1 MIKIKPKKLSGSVTA
16 VSSKSYAHRLII
28 AAMLSEDKTEIEI
41 NGISDDI
48 KRTLECVR
56 SLGGAYFTNGNLICI
71 YPIERGRRAEVF
83 CGESGTTARIMLPV
97 CAAVCSS
104 AVISGSGRLPER
116 PFGEIVN
123 SLRRGGVIVDG
134 EKLPIKVCGGMKSGI
149 YEIEGDVS
157 SQYITGL
164 MYALGA
170 VGGGEIVLT
179 TPLKS
184 ASYVDLTVNVL
195 NQFGVKAEKTDSGF
209 KISGSFK
216 TPGKCVCEG
225 DWSNAAF
232 WFGANAL
239 GSNISVKGL
248 NINSRQGDRKITELL
263 GRDKIDIDSVPDL
276 FPILA
281 ACATGKCGETLLYNA
296 ARLRLKESDR
306 IDAASAL
313 IKALGG
319 ECEAGADYLKI
330 IGHGSLSG
338 GTVDSFG
345 DHRIVMA
352 AAAASVICENDVI
365 INGEEAVNK
374 SYPDFFRDF
383 RSLGGE
389 ADVI

>member
-1 MIKIKPKKLSGSVTA
+1 MIRIKPNKLFGSIAA

-56 SLGGAYFTNGNLICI
+56 ALGGAYFTEGNTVFV
-71 YPIERGRRAEVF
+71 YPVHRECNAEIF

-97 CAAVCSS
+97 CAAICAS
-104 AVISGSGRLPER
+104 AVIDGCGRLPQR
-116 PFGEIVN
+116 PFGEIVA
-123 SLRRGGVIVDG
+123 SLRRGGVNVSA
-134 EKLPIKVCGGMKSGI
+134 EKLPIRVSGGMKGGK

-164 MYALGA
+164 MFALGA

-184 ASYVDLTVNVL
+184 ASYVDLTIDVL
-195 NQFGVKAEKTDSGF
+195 EMFGVSVKKFDSGY
-209 KISGSFK
+209 KISGRFT
-216 TPGKCVCEG
+216 TPGRCVCEG

-232 WFGANAL
+232 WFGANKL
-239 GSNISVKGL
+239 GCEISVSGL
-248 NINSRQGDRKITELL
+248 SSNSRQGDMKIKELL
-263 GRDKIDIDSVPDL
+263 DCDKADVDNVPDL

-281 ACATGKCGETLLYNA
+281 VAAAGKNGETLLYNA
-296 ARLRLKESDR
+296 SRLRIKESDR
-306 IDAASAL
+306 IEAVKSL
-313 IKALGG
+313 IKSLGG
-319 ECEAGADYLKI
+319 ECEAGEDYLKI
-330 IGHGSLSG
+330 IGRGALSG
-338 GTVDSFG
+338 GEVDSFG

-352 AAAASVICENDVI
+352 AAIASVICGSDVFI
-365 INGEEAVNK
+365 KGEEAVNK

-383 RSLGGE
+383 RSLGGL